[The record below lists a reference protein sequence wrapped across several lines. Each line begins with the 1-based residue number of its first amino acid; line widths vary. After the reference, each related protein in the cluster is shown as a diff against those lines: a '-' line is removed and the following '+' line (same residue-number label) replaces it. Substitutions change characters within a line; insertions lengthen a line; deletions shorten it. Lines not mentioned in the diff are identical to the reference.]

1 MASKRLEFLR
11 AAAIEY
17 EAAIDWYF
25 ERSPIA
31 AEKFETEVNRALENI
46 AENPQRWPT
55 HSMGSLRF
63 FLRHFP
69 FTVIYREQPSI
80 IQIVAVAHGHRRPG
94 YWKSRL

>member
-1 MASKRLEFLR
+1 MASKRIEFHEE
-11 AAAIEY
+11 AADEY

-31 AEKFETEVNRALENI
+31 AQKFADEINHAIESVAK
-46 AENPQRWPT
+46 NPQRWPT
-55 HSMGSLRF
+55 YLVGTRRF

-69 FTVIYREQPSI
+69 FTVVYRELPAI
-80 IQIVAVAHGHRRPG
+80 IQILAVAHGHRRPG